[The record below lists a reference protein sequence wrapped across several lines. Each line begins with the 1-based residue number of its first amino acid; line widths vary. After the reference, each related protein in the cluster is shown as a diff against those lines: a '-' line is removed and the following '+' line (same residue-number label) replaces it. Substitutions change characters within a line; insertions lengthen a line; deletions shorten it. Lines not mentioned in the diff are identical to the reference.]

1 MTELEQHDHDLAL
14 LRQNVQ
20 KLNKQWNIVDGPV
33 QSHRPMIGWVV
44 TLVKRCVRKSIYWLV
59 RPYWDQQI
67 QFNTT
72 VVAAISDLYR
82 LQSDTSATPFS
93 ANGSN
98 GTTSATGPRVI
109 QLVSS
114 LNFGDAVGNEVVAF
128 KRTLQE
134 YGYTTEIYANHIHKK
149 IAPGTAKLYS
159 DMPKLTEHD
168 LVIYHFASEC
178 NISEDLKKFPCKVIL
193 RYHNVTPPDFFRG
206 YDGNAERA
214 TTNGLEQVRKMRPY
228 IDFCLPV
235 SKFNMEDLRAMGYD
249 CPMEVLPILIRFDDY
264 AQEPDQ
270 SVIDKYSADGR
281 TNVLFVGR
289 MAPNKK
295 VEDVVSAFAA
305 YQEKYD
311 KTARLFL
318 VGSFQE
324 EDKYYQ
330 KLRKHIRKLGV
341 RDVIFPGHI
350 AFPAIL
356 SYYRVAD
363 VFLCMSEHEGFCV
376 PLVEAMY
383 FDVPVV
389 AYNKCAVPD
398 TLGRGGVVVSEKNYD
413 QIAQIVHNIVTDE
426 DVKERMIGRQNTRL
440 KDFDLAKLKVQFVK
454 LIEKLKAKES

>member
-1 MTELEQHDHDLAL
+1 MTEQERRNNDLAL
-14 LRQNVQ
+14 LHQNVQ
-20 KLNKQWNIVDGPV
+20 KLNEQWNITDGSIQSYKPV
-33 QSHRPMIGWVV
+33 IGGLV
-44 TLVKRCVRKSIYWLV
+44 TLLKRCIRKSIYWLI
-59 RPYWDQQI
+59 RPYWNQQI

-72 VVAAISDLYR
+72 VTAAISDLYR
-82 LQSDTSATPFS
+82 LQSNTNTTVVTT
-93 ANGSN
+93 GVSN
-98 GTTSATGPRVI
+98 EVPATGPRII

-114 LNFGDAVGNEVVAF
+114 LNYGDAVGNEVVAF

-134 YGYTTEIYANHIHKK
+134 QGYNTEIYANHIHKK
-149 IAPGTAKLYS
+149 IAPGTAQFYR
-159 DMPKLTEHD
+159 DMPELKETD

-178 NISEDLKKFPCKVIL
+178 DISKDLKKFPCKVIL
-193 RYHNVTPPDFFRG
+193 RYHNVTPPEFFRG
-206 YDGNAERA
+206 YDANAEKA
-214 TTNGLEQVRKMRPY
+214 TANGLRQVKEMRPY

-235 SKFNMEDLRAMGYD
+235 SKFNMDDLKAMGYT

-270 SVIDKYSADGR
+270 SVIDKYTPDGR
-281 TNVLFVGR
+281 TNLLFVGR

-305 YQEKYD
+305 YKENYD

-318 VGSFQE
+318 VGSFQK

-330 KLRKHIRKLGV
+330 QLQKHIKKLGV
-341 RDVIFPGHI
+341 EDVIFPGHI
-350 AFPAIL
+350 SFAAIL
-356 SYYRVAD
+356 SYYRIAD

-389 AYNKCAVPD
+389 AYDKCAVPD
-398 TLGRGGVVVSEKNYD
+398 TLGHSGVVVSEKNYD
-413 QIAQIVHNIVTDE
+413 QIAQIVHKIVSDE

-440 KDFDLAKLKVQFVK
+440 KDFDLAKLKIQFIK
-454 LIEKLKAKES
+454 LLEKIR

>member
-1 MTELEQHDHDLAL
+1 MTELEQRNHDLEL
-14 LRQNVQ
+14 LYQNVQ
-20 KLNKQWNIVDGPV
+20 KLDEQWNITDGPV
-33 QSHRPMIGWVV
+33 QSHKPLIGGLV
-44 TLVKRCVRKSIYWLV
+44 TLLKRCIRKSIYWLI
-59 RPYWDQQI
+59 RPYWNQQI
-67 QFNTT
+67 QFNST
-72 VVAAISDLYR
+72 VTAAISDLYR
-82 LQSDTSATPFS
+82 LQS
-93 ANGSN
+93 NIN
-98 GTTSATGPRVI
+98 TTTLPTVDSTEVLSKGPRII

-114 LNFGDAVGNEVVAF
+114 LNYGDAVGNEVVAF

-134 YGYTTEIYANHIHKK
+134 QGYATEIYANSIHKK
-149 IAPGTAKLYS
+149 ISPETAKLYK
-159 DMPKLTEHD
+159 DMPPLNEHD

-178 NISEDLKKFPCKVIL
+178 DISKDLKKFPCKVVL
-193 RYHNVTPPDFFRG
+193 RYHNVTPPEFFSG
-206 YDGNAERA
+206 YDVNAEKA
-214 TTNGLEQVRKMRPY
+214 TANGLRQVKEIRPY

-235 SKFNMEDLRAMGYD
+235 SKFNMDDLKAMGYT

-270 SVIDKYSADGR
+270 SVIDKYTADGR
-281 TNVLFVGR
+281 TNLLFVGR

-305 YQEKYD
+305 YKEKYD

-330 KLRKHIRKLGV
+330 QLQKHIKKLGV
-341 RDVIFPGHI
+341 EDVIFPGHI
-350 AFPAIL
+350 SFAAIL
-356 SYYRVAD
+356 SYYCIAD

-389 AYNKCAVPD
+389 AYDKCAVPD
-398 TLGRGGVVVSEKNYD
+398 TLGHSGVVVPKKDYD
-413 QIAQIVHNIVTDE
+413 QIAQVIHKIVSDE

-440 KDFDLAKLKVQFVK
+440 KDFDLAKLKIQFTK
-454 LIEKLKAKES
+454 LIEKLEEN

>member
-1 MTELEQHDHDLAL
+1 MVEAEQRKLDLDNL
-14 LRQNVQ
+14 HQNVQ
-20 KLNKQWNIVDGPV
+20 QLNEKWNIVDGPV
-33 QSHRPMIGWVV
+33 RSQKPIIGGLL
-44 TLVKRCVRKSIYWLV
+44 TILKRCIRKSVYWLI

-67 QFNTT
+67 QFNAT
-72 VVAAISDLYR
+72 VAAAVSDLYR
-82 LQSDTSATPFS
+82 LQSNRTIDSSTQLPQSMVE
-93 ANGSN
+93 
-98 GTTSATGPRVI
+98 GPRII

-114 LNFGDAVGNEVVAF
+114 LNYGDAVGNEVIAF

-134 YGYTTEIYANHIHKK
+134 QGYATEIYTNNIHKK
-149 IAPGTAKLYS
+149 IQPDMAKLYK
-159 DMPKLTEHD
+159 DMPPLREND
-168 LVIYHFASEC
+168 LVIYHYASEC
-178 NISEDLKKFPCKVIL
+178 DISKDIKNFPCKVIL
-193 RYHNVTPPDFFRG
+193 RYHNVTPPEFFHG
-206 YDGNAERA
+206 YDANAEKA
-214 TTNGLEQVRKMRPY
+214 TANGLRQVKEIRPY

-235 SKFNMEDLRAMGYD
+235 SKFNMDDLKAMGYT

-270 SVIDKYSADGR
+270 SVIDKYTTDGY
-281 TNVLFVGR
+281 TNLLFVGR

-295 VEDVVSAFAA
+295 VEDVVSAFAV
-305 YQEKYD
+305 YKESYD

-330 KLRKHIRKLGV
+330 HLLRHIKKLGV
-341 RDVIFPGHI
+341 EDVIFPGHI
-350 AFPAIL
+350 SFSAIL
-356 SYYRVAD
+356 SYYRIAD

-398 TLGRGGVVVSEKNYD
+398 TMGHSGVVVAEKNYE
-413 QIAQIVHNIVTDE
+413 QIAQIIHEIVSDE

-440 KDFDLAKLKVQFVK
+440 KDFDLAKLKRKFVAILAGQF
-454 LIEKLKAKES
+454 E

>member
-1 MTELEQHDHDLAL
+1 MTELEQRDHDLSL

-20 KLNKQWNIVDGPV
+20 KLNEQWNIVDGPV
-33 QSHRPMIGWVV
+33 QSHKPVIGGLV
-44 TLVKRCVRKSIYWLV
+44 TLLKRCIRKSTYWLI
-59 RPYWDQQI
+59 RPYWNQQI
-67 QFNTT
+67 QFNMT
-72 VVAAISDLYR
+72 VTAAISDLYR
-82 LQSDTSATPFS
+82 LQSNTNTAPSTVISSNESTP
-93 ANGSN
+93 
-98 GTTSATGPRVI
+98 TTGPRII

-134 YGYTTEIYANHIHKK
+134 QGYTTEIYTNHIHKK
-149 IAPGTAKLYS
+149 IAPGTAKLYH
-159 DMPKLTEHD
+159 DMPKLNEQD

-178 NISEDLKKFPCKVIL
+178 DISKDLKKFPCKVVL
-193 RYHNVTPPDFFRG
+193 RYHNVTPPEFFHG
-206 YDGNAERA
+206 YDSNAERA
-214 TTNGLEQVRKMRPY
+214 TTNGLKQVKEMRPY

-235 SKFNMEDLRAMGYD
+235 SKFNMEDLKAMGYD

-270 SVIDKYSADGR
+270 SVIDKYTADGR
-281 TNVLFVGR
+281 TNILFVGR

-295 VEDVVSAFAA
+295 VEDVVSAFAV
-305 YQEKYD
+305 YKEKYD
-311 KTARLFL
+311 QTARLFL

-330 KLRKHIRKLGV
+330 QLQKHIKKLGV
-341 RDVIFPGHI
+341 EDVIFPGHI
-350 AFPAIL
+350 SFAAIL
-356 SYYRVAD
+356 AYYRIAD

-398 TLGRGGVVVSEKNYD
+398 TLGHSGVVVSEKNYD
-413 QIAQIVHNIVTDE
+413 QIAQIVHKIVSDE
-426 DVKERMIGRQNTRL
+426 DMKERIIGRQNTRL
-440 KDFDLAKLKVQFVK
+440 KDFDLAKLKVQFIK
-454 LIEKLKAKES
+454 LIERFRTLV

>member
-1 MTELEQHDHDLAL
+1 MVETEQRKLDLDNL
-14 LRQNVQ
+14 HQNVQ
-20 KLNKQWNIVDGPV
+20 QLNEKWNIVDGPV
-33 QSHRPMIGWVV
+33 QSHKPVVGGLV
-44 TLVKRCVRKSIYWLV
+44 TLLKRCIRKSIYWLI

-67 QFNTT
+67 QFNAT
-72 VVAAISDLYR
+72 VAAAVSDLYR
-82 LQSDTSATPFS
+82 LQSNRTIDSSTQLTQSMVE
-93 ANGSN
+93 
-98 GTTSATGPRVI
+98 GPRII

-114 LNFGDAVGNEVVAF
+114 LNYGDAVGNEVIAF

-134 YGYTTEIYANHIHKK
+134 QGYMTEIYTNNIHKK
-149 IAPGTAKLYS
+149 IPPDTAKLYK
-159 DMPKLTEHD
+159 DMPPLREND

-178 NISEDLKKFPCKVIL
+178 DISKDLKNFPCKIIL
-193 RYHNVTPPDFFRG
+193 RYHNVTPPEFFHG
-206 YDGNAERA
+206 YDANAEKA
-214 TTNGLEQVRKMRPY
+214 TANGLRQVKEIRPY

-235 SKFNMEDLRAMGYD
+235 SKFNMDDLKAMGYT

-270 SVIDKYSADGR
+270 SVIDKYSADER
-281 TNVLFVGR
+281 TNLLFVGR

-295 VEDVVSAFAA
+295 VEDVVSAFSV
-305 YQEKYD
+305 YKELYD

-330 KLRKHIRKLGV
+330 QLQNHIKKLGV
-341 RDVIFPGHI
+341 EDVIFPGHI
-350 AFPAIL
+350 SFAAIL
-356 SYYRVAD
+356 SYYRIAD

-398 TLGRGGVVVSEKNYD
+398 TMGHSGVVVAEKNYE
-413 QIAQIVHNIVTDE
+413 QIAQIIHKIVSDE

-440 KDFDLAKLKVQFVK
+440 KDFDLAKLKIQFIRQ
-454 LIEKLKAKES
+454 LEKMR

>member
-1 MTELEQHDHDLAL
+1 MVEAEQRKLDLDNL
-14 LRQNVQ
+14 HQNVQ
-20 KLNKQWNIVDGPV
+20 QLNEKWNIVDGPV
-33 QSHRPMIGWVV
+33 RSQKPIIGGLL
-44 TLVKRCVRKSIYWLV
+44 TILKRCIRKSVYWLI

-67 QFNTT
+67 QFNAT
-72 VVAAISDLYR
+72 VAAAVSDLYR
-82 LQSDTSATPFS
+82 LQSNRTIDSSTQLPQSMVE
-93 ANGSN
+93 
-98 GTTSATGPRVI
+98 GPRII

-114 LNFGDAVGNEVVAF
+114 LNYGDAVGNEVIAF

-134 YGYTTEIYANHIHKK
+134 QGYTTEIYTNNIHKK
-149 IAPGTAKLYS
+149 IQPDMAKLYK
-159 DMPKLTEHD
+159 DMPPLREND
-168 LVIYHFASEC
+168 LVIYHYASEC
-178 NISEDLKKFPCKVIL
+178 DISKDIKNFPCKVIL
-193 RYHNVTPPDFFRG
+193 RYHNVTPPEFFHG
-206 YDGNAERA
+206 YDANAEKA
-214 TTNGLEQVRKMRPY
+214 TANGLKQVKEIRPY

-235 SKFNMEDLRAMGYD
+235 SKFNMDDLKAMGYT

-270 SVIDKYSADGR
+270 SVIDKYTTDGY
-281 TNVLFVGR
+281 TNLLFVGR

-295 VEDVVSAFAA
+295 VEDVVSAFAV
-305 YQEKYD
+305 YKESYD

-330 KLRKHIRKLGV
+330 HLLRHIKKLGV
-341 RDVIFPGHI
+341 EDVIFPGHI
-350 AFPAIL
+350 SFSAIL
-356 SYYRVAD
+356 SYYRIAD

-398 TLGRGGVVVSEKNYD
+398 TMGHSGVVVAEKNYE
-413 QIAQIVHNIVTDE
+413 QIAQIIHEIVSDE

-440 KDFDLAKLKVQFVK
+440 KDFDLAKLKRKFVAILAGQF
-454 LIEKLKAKES
+454 E